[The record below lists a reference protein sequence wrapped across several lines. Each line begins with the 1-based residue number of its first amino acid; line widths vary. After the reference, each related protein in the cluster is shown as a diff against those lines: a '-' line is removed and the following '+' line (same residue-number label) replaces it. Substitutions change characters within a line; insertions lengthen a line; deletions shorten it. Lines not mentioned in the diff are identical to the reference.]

1 MKQIYIING
10 LLESGKT
17 EFIRYTLSQ
26 PYFQVKGKTLLI
38 VCEEGEVEYD
48 ATLLKQSNT
57 VMEVVEEEEDFTPK
71 YLMEVYKKYRPERI
85 IIEWNGMWNAK
96 DMKLPIMWEVAQQ
109 ITTIDGSTFATYFAN
124 MKSIMS
130 EMLKKSELVIV
141 NRCDGLSRDA
151 LSNFFRGIRVVNK
164 DAEIVFEDKDGE
176 INLILEENLPYN
188 LNDPVIKL
196 DDEGYF
202 VWVIDMMD
210 SMDRYEGKTL
220 EFLAQ
225 VMIPPEIPAGYFVP
239 GRQIMNCCA
248 EDIQFMGF
256 CCKYDGVDKLK
267 NKQWIKVTAE
277 LHIEQMEGYEGGE
290 VPVLYAKKVE
300 PAKEPKEPVIG
311 AV

>member
-17 EFIRYTLSQ
+17 EFISYTLSQ
-26 PYFQVKGKTLLI
+26 PYFQVKGKTLLV
-38 VCEEGEVEYD
+38 VCEEGENEYE

-57 VMEVVEEEEDFTPK
+57 IMEVVEEEEDFTPK
-71 YLMEVYKKYRPERI
+71 FLMDLYKKHRPERI

-96 DMKLPIMWEVAQQ
+96 DLKLPIMWEVAQQ
-109 ITTIDGSTFATYFAN
+109 ITLIDGSTFSTYFAN

-130 EMLKKSELVIV
+130 EMIKKSELVIM
-141 NRCDGLSRDA
+141 NRCDGLSRDM
-151 LSNFFRGIRVVNK
+151 LGNFFRNIRVVNK
-164 DAEIVFEDKDGE
+164 EAEIVFEDKDGE
-176 INLILEENLPYN
+176 INLIMEENLPYN
-188 LNDPVIKL
+188 LNDPIIKL

-202 VWVIDMMD
+202 VWIIDMMD
-210 SMDRYEGKTL
+210 SADRYIGKTI

-225 VMIPPEIPAGYFVP
+225 VMIPPEIPNGFFIP

-256 CCKYDGVDKLK
+256 CCKCDDVNKLQ
-267 NKQWIKVTAE
+267 NKQWVKVTAE
-277 LHIEQMEGYEGGE
+277 IKIEAFEGYEGGE
-290 VPVLYAKKVE
+290 GPVLYAKTVV
-300 PAKEPKEPVIG
+300 PAKAPKEPVIG